1 MLNMPAVLQLR
12 KKETCLGETREL
24 SRRAFVWR
32 GGALQIP
39 PPDFLWTLVALA
51 NIMRLS
57 LQKAAHAVVARSRGQ
72 EIRVG
77 FARDDKG

>member
-1 MLNMPAVLQLR
+1 
-12 KKETCLGETREL
+12 
-24 SRRAFVWR
+24 
-32 GGALQIP
+32 
-39 PPDFLWTLVALA
+39 VALA